1 MRCWHSV
8 HSRVDVSLASGH
20 AATNQTWQAP
30 CAQDDFS
37 HRQPRVGGV
46 QCTHAPGASRSGAN
60 SAGDATSRCLA
71 TTRPVSKGTLR
82 LRPHLAHLDEGLFE
96 VCGCLGFMEVMSVWG
111 HALASELFLSFA
123 LSLFK
128 PENPTCPQPTQ
139 GYWRPPPQRRA
150 SVSVSVLP
158 CMSPCATVHDPSDP
172 PSPARHSFAASVA
185 PPTPG
190 ASGCA
195 TCQGGLHL
203 RDELASSSLRDSHR
217 GPRVLPQHSI
227 DELAT
232 SAFRDSPRGP
242 RAPSQ
247 PSIEPAP
254 RGIRI
259 VPFFDGRSFPPKIAF
274 YIRMRLVLPRRYP
287 SAR

>member
-8 HSRVDVSLASGH
+8 HSRVDVLLASGH

-123 LSLFK
+123 LSLYK
-128 PENPTCPQPTQ
+128 PENPTCPQPSQ
-139 GYWRPPPQRRA
+139 GYWRPPSQRRA

-172 PSPARHSFAASVA
+172 PSPARHSGSGVAKDHGGYAAEMRKCMRSEGQLSVLWENRDA
-185 PPTPG
+185 GELWKET
-190 ASGCA
+190 A
-195 TCQGGLHL
+195 T
-203 RDELASSSLRDSHR
+203 RTAW
-217 GPRVLPQHSI
+217 
-227 DELAT
+227 
-232 SAFRDSPRGP
+232 
-242 RAPSQ
+242 
-247 PSIEPAP
+247 
-254 RGIRI
+254 
-259 VPFFDGRSFPPKIAF
+259 
-274 YIRMRLVLPRRYP
+274 
-287 SAR
+287 